1 MQMVLAQTR
10 RRTVEKVIDLPVFVQ
25 IHSRIGSLQDDKI
38 KECQHNSKGTGT
50 RFQVIG
56 VIKASKDLW
65 NENDFTEFSK
75 FFGVLTV
82 GIFYFTFFLDRVL

>member
-1 MQMVLAQTR
+1 M
-10 RRTVEKVIDLPVFVQ
+10 RRTVEKVIDLSVFVQ

-50 RFQVIG
+50 RFQIIG

-65 NENDFTEFSK
+65 NKNNFIEFSK
-75 FFGVLTV
+75 YFGVLTV
-82 GIFYFTFFLDRVL
+82 GIFSFTSFFDRVL